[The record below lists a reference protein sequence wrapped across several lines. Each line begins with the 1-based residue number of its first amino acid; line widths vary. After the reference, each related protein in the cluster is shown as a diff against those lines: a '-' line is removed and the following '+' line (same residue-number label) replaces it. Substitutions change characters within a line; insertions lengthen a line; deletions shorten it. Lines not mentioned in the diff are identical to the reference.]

1 MKRQV
6 VTGEPGSCGLWH
18 RRRRVLCAAGL
29 GATGGL
35 IWPAPSW
42 SQEVGTSSSPPGG
55 QLNVTMNKLDPATA
69 QTKSQNEELL
79 SHEDMSA
86 ADIVFALRGNQL
98 LKTNPESA
106 VRFMSQRNSVFLG
119 ETHNSERD
127 KLLATRILRQL
138 KRKRSKVA
146 LGLEMVQQPFQPV
159 LNWYVFEAKPSEAAD
174 RTLFLETEWDYRWG
188 WDFESYLPILKYA
201 QLNKV
206 PLLALNVEVEL
217 TAQVR
222 KGGLKALSPVDF
234 KRLIIDRE
242 GFRNDVLRPGF
253 VEYCN
258 AVLRPSFDAHLQM
271 GGIFQNTSNAYSNFV
286 SNRILWDETM
296 ATRASSFLLR
306 NPDYLLCGLVGAD
319 HVKTTHGIPAR
330 LERIV
335 AGIDSRENMR
345 ATSVVLNPSWQHLHS
360 DTRKV
365 MDVDRRER
373 LAATLE
379 GAPRGLSTPS
389 EDEKRGRG
397 DLGLVKPSE
406 SGWESLPSGWES
418 PPRRGQHPFSDII
431 WFS

>member
-106 VRFMSQRNSVFLG
+106 VRFMSQRNAVFLG

-127 KLLATRILRQL
+127 KLLAARILRQL

-206 PLLALNVEVEL
+206 
-217 TAQVR
+217 
-222 KGGLKALSPVDF
+222 
-234 KRLIIDRE
+234 
-242 GFRNDVLRPGF
+242 
-253 VEYCN
+253 
-258 AVLRPSFDAHLQM
+258 
-271 GGIFQNTSNAYSNFV
+271 
-286 SNRILWDETM
+286 
-296 ATRASSFLLR
+296 SS
-306 NPDYLLCGLVGAD
+306 A
-319 HVKTTHGIPAR
+319 
-330 LERIV
+330 
-335 AGIDSRENMR
+335 
-345 ATSVVLNPSWQHLHS
+345 SWQ
-360 DTRKV
+360 
-365 MDVDRRER
+365 
-373 LAATLE
+373 A
-379 GAPRGLSTPS
+379 
-389 EDEKRGRG
+389 
-397 DLGLVKPSE
+397 
-406 SGWESLPSGWES
+406 
-418 PPRRGQHPFSDII
+418 
-431 WFS
+431 